1 MTDASDVVRAEAGDR
16 GGKPRFRVGQSI
28 RYRSSSRGLAAASGR
43 YCVVG
48 LRPAEEGELL
58 YRIKSDEERH
68 ERIARE
74 SELSWAD

>member
-1 MTDASDVVRAEAGDR
+1 MTDAGGSLRREGADR

-28 RYRSSSRGLAAASGR
+28 RYRSASRGLAAAGGR
-43 YCVVG
+43 YSVVG
-48 LRPAEEGELL
+48 LRPAEGGELL

-74 SELSWAD
+74 SELTLVD